1 MFPAAEDEEDTIEAQ
16 EALEGD
22 ANHEEELDDLAKE
35 GNIFFFSFVD
45 HTNNLV
51 IFVQLLWTSVTTD
64 LLHLE
69 MTLLNANNY

>member
-35 GNIFFFSFVD
+35 GNIFFF
-45 HTNNLV
+45 
-51 IFVQLLWTSVTTD
+51 ICWP
-64 LLHLE
+64 
-69 MTLLNANNY
+69 Y